1 MTFRLHQISTT
12 ADGREIIR
20 TSDVAQDEIRIGRSP
35 DCAIH
40 LPDLAVAMEHARL
53 QRRADGELEISAI
66 GAAGFSLNGREVQ
79 QGTVS
84 PATGAEL
91 RFGGHLLTIA
101 AEADGAAG
109 ITVRRTEAISQSAA
123 DPDAK
128 RKFSLAAALP
138 GKRPMAWA
146 LLGTILL
153 AFLAI
158 PIISNLLR
166 EDKPGAAVLMDKSW
180 STGPLS
186 AAHHALEKDCTA
198 CHVKPFEPVQDKAC
212 LTCHENTH
220 DHASPA
226 RLDASRPHPGMG
238 EAFLRKVAVTFGKP
252 GPGACVDCH
261 SEHEGAQRMQ
271 PVRQAFCADCHD
283 GITGRLSDTT
293 LGDASDFGTA
303 HPEFKALVA
312 EAPAVEPKFTRV
324 SLTDKPV
331 DANGLTFPHDVHMNK
346 GGTVAR
352 MAQSLGK
359 NAGYGA
365 PLDCANCHQPTA
377 DGVRFMPVEMERNC
391 SSCHS
396 LAYDKIGGTVRRL
409 KHGDF
414 AQMVADLR
422 AAEQLGAGV
431 SGAGQSGRARPATPY
446 RATFPAP
453 FGNSALATAVAPG
466 GICGEC
472 HTVTRTGD
480 ASRWAVE
487 PVHQTA
493 RYFQKGWFDHKP
505 HRQEQCSSC
514 HEADK
519 STKASDLLLPDIA
532 QCRTCHMGENDK
544 KADVPSTCAMCHD
557 YHVNDQAPWLGT
569 RGGAARFSAAT
580 FRDPRLKVSAP

>member
-1 MTFRLHQISTT
+1 MTFRIHQISTT

-20 TSDVAQDEIRIGRSP
+20 TSDVAGNEIRIGRAL
-35 DCAIH
+35 DCDIH
-40 LPDLAVAMEHARL
+40 LADLAVALDHARAR
-53 QRRADGELEISAI
+53 RRADGGLEFDAVD
-66 GAAGFSLNGREVQ
+66 GASLLLNGRTVQ
-79 QGTVS
+79 HGVVAPS
-84 PATGAEL
+84 EGAEL
-91 RFGGHLLTIA
+91 HLGGHQLAIA
-101 AEADGAAG
+101 AESDGAIG
-109 ITVRRTEAISQSAA
+109 ITVRRVEAISQSAA

-128 RKFSLAAALP
+128 PKFSLAAALP

-146 LLGTILL
+146 LLGIILL

-158 PIISNLLR
+158 PVISNLLR
-166 EDKPGAAVLMDKSW
+166 EDKPGATVAMDKSW

-186 AAHHALEKDCTA
+186 TAHHALEKDCTA
-198 CHVKPFEPVQDKAC
+198 CHVTPFEPVQDKAC

-226 RLDASRPHPGMG
+226 RLDASRPAPGMG

-283 GITGRLSDTT
+283 GIGSRLQDTA

-312 EAPAVEPKFTRV
+312 EAPAVEPRYTRV
-324 SLTDKPV
+324 SLADKPV
-331 DANGLTFPHDVHMNK
+331 DANGLTFPHDVHLEK
-346 GGTVAR
+346 RGSVAR
-352 MAQSLGK
+352 MAQALGK
-359 NAGYGA
+359 AGGYGA
-365 PLDCANCHQPTA
+365 PLDCVGCHQPTA

-391 SSCHS
+391 GSCHS

-422 AAEQLGAGV
+422 AAEQLGASV
-431 SGAGQSGRARPATPY
+431 SGNGQSGRTRPAAPY

-453 FGNSALATAVAPG
+453 FGNSALARAVSPG

-472 HTVTRTGD
+472 HTVTRGGD
-480 ASRWAVE
+480 VSRWTVE

-514 HEADK
+514 HTAEK
-519 STKASDLLLPDIA
+519 SAKASDLLLPDIA

-544 KADVPSTCAMCHD
+544 KADVPSTCAMCHN
-557 YHVNDQAPWLGT
+557 YHVDDGAPWLGA
-569 RGGAARFSAAT
+569 RGSAVRFSAAT
-580 FRDPRLKVSAP
+580 FRDPRLKATTP